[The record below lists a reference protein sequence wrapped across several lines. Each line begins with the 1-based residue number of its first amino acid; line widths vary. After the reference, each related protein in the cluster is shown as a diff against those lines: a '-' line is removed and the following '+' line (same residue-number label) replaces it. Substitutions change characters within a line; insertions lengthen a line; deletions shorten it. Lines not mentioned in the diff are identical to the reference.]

1 MKKKPF
7 LKLRFVLWTITLIF
21 LLTGLFTDNTQA
33 SRIGYI
39 SLIIYSTFNLVINTK
54 NKVK

>member
-21 LLTGLFTDNTQA
+21 LLTGIFTDSPQA
-33 SRIGYI
+33 SKIGSI
-39 SLIIYSTFNLVINTK
+39 SLIIYLTFNLVIALK
-54 NKVK
+54 YKE